1 MMLKAKALCYR
12 FVKSRKATSCA
23 LSSELS
29 PSTSAA
35 VVSAASGDHRSRCLS
50 LIVKLGRRG
59 LVDSAREVIRRVIDG
74 CSSISEAASV
84 ADFAVSFGIELDSCC
99 CGALIRKLTEM
110 GQAGLAETFYN
121 QRVIGNGI
129 VPDSSVLDSMVF
141 CLVKL
146 RKFDEARAHLDRII
160 ASGYAPSRDS
170 SSLVVDELCNQDRFL
185 EAFHC
190 FEQVKERGSGLWL
203 WCCKRLFKGLCG
215 HGHLDEAIGMLD
227 TLCEMTRMPLPVN
240 LYKSLFYCFCRRG
253 CAAEAEALFDHME
266 VDGYFV
272 DKVMYT
278 CLMREY
284 CKDNNMTMA
293 MRLYLRMVERSCE
306 LDPCI
311 FNTLIHGFMKLGM
324 LDKGRVMFSQMI
336 KRGVQSNVFTYH
348 VMIGSYCKEGNVD
361 YALRLFENNTG
372 VEDIS
377 RNVHCYTTL
386 ISGFYKKGGMDKAVD
401 LLMRMLD
408 NGIVPDHITYFVL
421 LKMLPKCHELK
432 YAMVILQSILD
443 NGCGIDP
450 PVIDDLGNIE
460 VKVESLLEEIAR
472 KDANLAAVGLAVV
485 TTALCSQRNY
495 IAALSRIEKMVN
507 LGCTP
512 LPFSYN
518 SVIKC
523 LFQENIIEDLGS
535 LVNLIQE
542 LDFVPDV
549 DTYLIVVNE
558 LCKNNDRDA
567 AFSVIDVMEELGLR
581 PTVAIYSSI
590 IGSLGKQ
597 GRVVEA
603 EETFAKMLESGIQPD
618 EIAYMIMINAYA
630 RNGRI
635 DEANE
640 LVEEVVKHFVRP
652 SSFTYTVLISGFV
665 KMGMMEK
672 GCQYLDKML
681 EDGLS
686 PNAVLYT
693 SLIGH
698 FLKKGD
704 FKFSF
709 TLFGLMGENG
719 IKHDHIAYITLL
731 SGLWRAMARKK
742 KRQVIVE
749 PGKEKLLQRLLQ
761 TKPIVSISSS
771 LCNYGSKSFAM
782 EVIGKVK
789 KSIIPNLYL
798 HNTII
803 TGYCAAGRLDE
814 AYNHLESMQKE
825 GIVPNQVTYTILM
838 KSHIEAG
845 DIESAIDLF
854 EETNCEPDQVMYST
868 LLKGLCESERPLDA
882 LALMLEMQKKGI
894 YPNKDSYEKLLQCL
908 CYSRLTMEAVKV
920 VKVMAAL
927 DIWPRSINHTWLIYI
942 LCEEKKLREARALFA
957 IMVQSGRS
965 LLNCTKPGLLK
976 MLNQNQQL

>member
-1 MMLKAKALCYR
+1 MLKGKGLCYR
-12 FVKSRKATSCA
+12 LVKSRKATTCA
-23 LSSELS
+23 LPSEPSL
-29 PSTSAA
+29 STSAA
-35 VVSAASGDHRSRCLS
+35 VSAASGDQRSRCLS

-59 LVDSAREVIRRVIDG
+59 LVDSAREVTRRVIDA
-74 CSSISEAASV
+74 CSSISEAALV
-84 ADFAVSFGIELDSCC
+84 ADFAVNNSIELDSCC

-110 GQAGLAETFYN
+110 GQPGLAETLYN
-121 QRVIGNGI
+121 QRVIGDGI
-129 VPDSSVLDSMVF
+129 VPDSSVLDSVVL

-146 RKFDEARAHLDRII
+146 RKYDEARSHLDRCL
-160 ASGYAPSRDS
+160 ASGYVPSRNS
-170 SSLVVDELCNQDRFL
+170 CSLVVDELCNQDRFL
-185 EAFHC
+185 DAFLY
-190 FEQVKERGSGLWL
+190 FEQVKVRGSGLWL
-203 WCCKRLFKGLCG
+203 WCCKRLFKGLCSQ
-215 HGHLDEAIGMLD
+215 GHLDEAVGMLD
-227 TLCEMTRMPLPVN
+227 VLCEMTRMPLPIN
-240 LYKSLFYCFCRRG
+240 LYKSLFYGFCSRG
-253 CAAEAEALFDHME
+253 CASEAEALFDHME
-266 VDGYFV
+266 TDGYFV

-278 CLMREY
+278 CLMKEY

-293 MRLYLRMVERSCE
+293 MRLYLRMVEKSCE
-306 LDPCI
+306 LDTYI

-336 KRGVQSNVFTYH
+336 KKGVHSNVFTYH
-348 VMIGSYCKEGNVD
+348 TMIGSYCKEGNVD

-377 RNVHCYTTL
+377 RNVHCYTNL
-386 ISGFYKKGGMDKAVD
+386 ISALYKKGGLDKAVD
-401 LLMRMLD
+401 LLMKMLD
-408 NGIVPDHITYFVL
+408 NGVVPDHITYFVL
-421 LKMLPKCHELK
+421 LKMLPRCHELK
-432 YAMVILQSILD
+432 YAMVILQAIVD

-460 VKVESLLEEIAR
+460 VKVESLLEEVAK
-472 KDANLAAVGLAVV
+472 KDAKLAAEGLAVV
-485 TTALCSQRNY
+485 TTALCSQGKSS
-495 IAALSRIEKMVN
+495 AALSSIEKMAN
-507 LGCTP
+507 LGCSP

-523 LFQENIIEDLGS
+523 LFQEGVIKDLGF

-542 LDFVPDV
+542 WGFVPDP

-558 LCKNNDRDA
+558 LCKNNDIDA
-567 AFSVIDVMEELGLR
+567 AYAVVDVMEELGLR
-581 PTVAIYSSI
+581 PTVAIYSAI
-590 IGSLGKQ
+590 ISSLGKQ
-597 GRVVEA
+597 RRVVEA

-618 EIAYMIMINAYA
+618 EIAYMILINTYA
-630 RNGRI
+630 RNARI
-635 DEANE
+635 NEANE
-640 LVEEVVKHFVRP
+640 LVEEVVKNFVRP

-665 KMGMMEK
+665 KTGMIEK

-686 PNAVLYT
+686 PNVVLYT
-693 SLIGH
+693 FLIGH

-709 TLFGLMGENG
+709 TLFGLMGENE

-731 SGLWRAMARKK
+731 SGLWRAMARKR
-742 KRQVIVE
+742 KRKVSVE
-749 PGKEKLLQRLLQ
+749 PGKEKILRRLLQ
-761 TKPIVSISSS
+761 TKPLASIPSST
-771 LCNYGSKSFAM
+771 CNYGSKSFAM

-789 KSIIPNLYL
+789 KTIVPNLYL
-798 HNTII
+798 HNAII

-838 KSHIEAG
+838 KYHIEAG

-854 EETNCEPDQVMYST
+854 EETTFEPDKVMYNT
-868 LLKGLCESERPLDA
+868 LLKGLCECERPVGA
-882 LALMLEMQKKGI
+882 LNLMLEMQRKGI
-894 YPNKDSYEKLLQCL
+894 YPNRDSYEKLLQCL
-908 CYSRLTMEAVKV
+908 CYSRLTMEAVKL
-920 VKVMAAL
+920 VKDMAAL
-927 DIWPRSINHTWLIYI
+927 NLWPRSISHTWLIYI

>member
-12 FVKSRKATSCA
+12 LVKSRKATSCA
-23 LSSELS
+23 LPSEPS
-29 PSTSAA
+29 PSPSVAA
-35 VVSAASGDHRSRCLS
+35 VSAAYGDHRSRCLS

-74 CSSISEAASV
+74 SSSISEAALV
-84 ADFAVSFGIELDSCC
+84 VDFAGNNGIELDSCC

-110 GQAGLAETFYN
+110 GQPGLAETFYN
-121 QRVIGNGI
+121 DRVIGNGM

-146 RKFDEARAHLDRII
+146 RRFDEARAHLDSCI
-160 ASGYAPSRDS
+160 ASGYVPSRDA
-170 SSLVVDELCNQDRFL
+170 SSLVIDELCNQDRFL
-185 EAFHC
+185 EGFHC
-190 FEQVKERGSGLWL
+190 FEQVKKGGSGLWL
-203 WCCKRLFKGLCG
+203 WCCKRLFKGLCDQ
-215 HGHLDEAIGMLD
+215 GHLDEAVGMLD
-227 TLCEMTRMPLPVN
+227 TLCEMTRMPLPMN
-240 LYKSLFYCFCRRG
+240 LYKSLFYGFCKRG

-266 VDGYFV
+266 ADGYVV

-278 CLMREY
+278 WLMKEY

-293 MRLYLRMVERSCE
+293 MQLYLRMVEKSCE
-306 LDPCI
+306 VDPCI

-324 LDKGRVMFSQMI
+324 LDKGRLLFSQMI
-336 KRGVQSNVFTYH
+336 KKGVQLNVFTYH
-348 VMIGSYCKEGNVD
+348 IMIGSYCKEGNVD
-361 YALRLFENNTG
+361 YALKLFENNQG

-377 RNVHCYTTL
+377 RNVHCYTNL
-386 ISGFYKKGGMDKAVD
+386 IYGFYKKGGLDKAVD
-401 LLMRMLD
+401 LLMRMLE

-432 YAMVILQSILD
+432 YAMVILQAIFD

-450 PVIDDLGNIE
+450 PVIDGPGNTEGKI
-460 VKVESLLEEIAR
+460 ESLLEKIAR
-472 KDANLAAVGLAVV
+472 KDVNLAAVGLAVV
-485 TTALCSQRNY
+485 TTALCSQRKY
-495 IAALSRIEKMVN
+495 TAALSRIEKMVN

-523 LFQENIIEDLGS
+523 LFQEGVIEDFGS
-535 LVNLIQE
+535 LVNLIQK
-542 LDFVPDV
+542 LDFVPDL

-567 AFSVIDVMEELGLR
+567 AFAVIDVMEAVGLR

-590 IGSLGKQ
+590 IGSLGRQ

-630 RNGRI
+630 RNARI
-635 DEANE
+635 NEANE

-704 FKFSF
+704 FKSSF
-709 TLFGLMGENG
+709 TLFGLMGENE
-719 IKHDHIAYITLL
+719 IKHDHVAYITLL

-742 KRQVIVE
+742 KRQVSVE
-749 PGKEKLLQRLLQ
+749 PGKEKLLRRLLH
-761 TKPIVSISSS
+761 TKSLVSVSSS

-789 KSIIPNLYL
+789 KSIVPNLYL
-798 HNTII
+798 HNVIM

-814 AYNHLESMQKE
+814 AYNHLESMQKG

-838 KSHIEAG
+838 KYHIEAG
-845 DIESAIDLF
+845 EMESAIDLY
-854 EETNCEPDQVMYST
+854 EVSDCEPDQVMYST
-868 LLKGLCESERPLDA
+868 LLKGLCESKRPLDA
-882 LALMLEMQKKGI
+882 LALMLEMQKQGI
-894 YPNKDSYEKLLQCL
+894 NPNEHSFDKLLQCL
-908 CYSRLTMEAVKV
+908 CYYRLTMEAVKV
-920 VKVMAAL
+920 VKDMAAL
-927 DIWPRSINHTWLIYI
+927 DFWPRPISHTWLIYI

-965 LLNCTKPGLLK
+965 LLNCTKPGLLR